1 MTRRR
6 RRGSAVYQVYLE
18 PQVHARRRELPG
30 NVRQRLKRE
39 IEGLSTE
46 PRPHHSRVLD
56 LSKVEDEL
64 SIPEGIEVRRLRLDR
79 WRVIYAVDESW
90 QTVIVLALRQ
100 RPPYDYEDL
109 DKLITGL
116 ANS

>member
-18 PQVHARRRELPG
+18 PQVHAQRKDLPG
-30 NVRQRLKRE
+30 NVRQRIKRE
-39 IEGLSTE
+39 IEALATE
-46 PRPHHSRVLD
+46 PRPHHSRMLD
-56 LSKVEDEL
+56 LSKAEGKP
-64 SIPEGIEVRRLRLDR
+64 SIPKGIEVRRLRLDR

-116 ANS
+116 ANG

>member
-1 MTRRR
+1 
-6 RRGSAVYQVYLE
+6 VYLE
-18 PQVHARRRELPG
+18 PQVHAQRRELPG

-39 IEGLSTE
+39 IEGLSAE
-46 PRPHHSRVLD
+46 PRPPHSRALD
-56 LSKVEDEL
+56 LSKIEDKL

-90 QTVIVLALRQ
+90 QAVIVLALRQ

-109 DKLITGL
+109 DELITGL
-116 ANS
+116 ASS